1 MLELGK
7 VIREGHGMFC
17 LVIAQR
23 DNFSSFLKSYRRRG
37 EIQESVKKLRCVHVH
52 KARTV
57 F

>member
-23 DNFSSFLKSYRRRG
+23 DNFSSFLKSYRRRR
-37 EIQESVKKLRCVHVH
+37 EIQESVKKLRCVHVR